1 MTKVNELAT
10 TIEMPTV
17 VAPEPVVDISMVNN
31 QAVATGTFETAVV
44 SPAEQMP
51 TPTPTAVLNALT
63 PMQLEKAK
71 AIARDLNLQDSKSVM
86 KFGYQSQQKLEAA
99 SDQLLRSTNGSD
111 NEEIARM
118 ITHLMSSV
126 NEVMPD
132 DIAKA
137 QKAGLFPWAKK
148 KAKQRMLAM
157 QVKAQTIE
165 GSISQFKG
173 QLENQHDKL
182 LNNNAILMQQYESLR
197 AYAEDL
203 KVEVAAGELKLQEID
218 TVLLPELE
226 RKAAESN
233 DQFIIQDVMRLKQ
246 VRGDLAAHVDGL
258 LRSQQFALIQCNQVL
273 VLQNGNFELAKKL
286 QEATFQIIPI
296 WKSQMTISLMLLGAE
311 NALKQLDVVTE
322 TTDKLLRGV
331 ATQVKETG
339 VSIARKSKES
349 ALKMETLRHTHA
361 EVLEAVR
368 GIAEVTNTA
377 EAKRREA
384 SAELRKNQDQ
394 LLAILKSNETVN
406 PYIEMH

>member
-1 MTKVNELAT
+1 MTKVNELTT

-17 VAPEPVVDISMVNN
+17 AAPEPVVDISMVNN
-31 QAVATGTFETAVV
+31 QAGATGTFETAVV
-44 SPAEQMP
+44 SPAEQM
-51 TPTPTAVLNALT
+51 PTPTAVLNALT

-137 QKAGLFPWAKK
+137 RKAGLFPWAKK

-182 LNNNAILMQQYESLR
+182 LNNNVILMQQYESLR

-233 DQFIIQDVMRLKQ
+233 DQFLIQDVMRLKQ
-246 VRGDLAAHVDGL
+246 VRGDLAVHVDGL

-368 GIAEVTNTA
+368 GITEVTNTA

>member
-1 MTKVNELAT
+1 MTKVNELTT

-44 SPAEQMP
+44 SPAEQM
-51 TPTPTAVLNALT
+51 PTPTAVLNALT

-137 QKAGLFPWAKK
+137 RKAGLFPWAKK

-182 LNNNAILMQQYESLR
+182 LNNNVILMQQYESLR

-226 RKAAESN
+226 QKAAESN
-233 DQFIIQDVMRLKQ
+233 DQFLIQDVMRLKQ

-368 GIAEVTNTA
+368 GITEVTNTA

-394 LLAILKSNETVN
+394 LLAILSSNETVN

>member
-1 MTKVNELAT
+1 MTKVNELTT

-17 VAPEPVVDISMVNN
+17 VAPEPVVDLSKVNN
-31 QAVATGTFETAVV
+31 QAAATGTFETAVV
-44 SPAEQMP
+44 SPVEQMP
-51 TPTPTAVLNALT
+51 TPATVLNALT

-71 AIARDLNLQDSKSVM
+71 AIARELNLQDSKSVM

-137 QKAGLFPWAKK
+137 RKAGLFPWAKK

-182 LNNNAILMQQYESLR
+182 LNNNVILTQQYESLR

-218 TVLLPELE
+218 NVLLPELE

-233 DQFIIQDVMRLKQ
+233 DQFLVQDVMRLKQ

-368 GIAEVTNTA
+368 GITEVTNTA

>member
-1 MTKVNELAT
+1 MTKVNELTT
-10 TIEMPTV
+10 TIAMPTV
-17 VAPEPVVDISMVNN
+17 VAPEPIVDISKVNN
-31 QAVATGTFETAVV
+31 QAVATGTFETAAV
-44 SPAEQMP
+44 SPVEQM
-51 TPTPTAVLNALT
+51 PTPTAVLNALT

-137 QKAGLFPWAKK
+137 RKAGLFPWAKK

-182 LNNNAILMQQYESLR
+182 LNNNVILMQQYESLR

-233 DQFIIQDVMRLKQ
+233 DQFLIQDVMRLKQ

-368 GIAEVTNTA
+368 GITEVTNTA

>member
-1 MTKVNELAT
+1 MTKVNELTT

-17 VAPEPVVDISMVNN
+17 VAPEPVVDLSKVNN

-51 TPTPTAVLNALT
+51 TPSAVLNALT

-71 AIARDLNLQDSKSVM
+71 AIARELNLQDSKSVM

-99 SDQLLRSTNGSD
+99 SDQLLRSTNGND

-137 QKAGLFPWAKK
+137 RKAGLFPWAKK

-182 LNNNAILMQQYESLR
+182 LNNNVILMQQYESLR

-226 RKAAESN
+226 QKAAESN
-233 DQFIIQDVMRLKQ
+233 DQFLIQDVMRLKQ

-368 GIAEVTNTA
+368 GITEVTNTA
-377 EAKRREA
+377 DAKRREA

>member
-1 MTKVNELAT
+1 MTKVNELTT
-10 TIEMPTV
+10 TIDMPTV
-17 VAPEPVVDISMVNN
+17 VAPEPVVDLSMVNN
-31 QAVATGTFETAVV
+31 QAVATGTFETVTV
-44 SPAEQMP
+44 SPTEQMP
-51 TPTPTAVLNALT
+51 TPATVLNALT

-71 AIARDLNLQDSKSVM
+71 AIARELNLQDSKSVM

-137 QKAGLFPWAKK
+137 RKAGLFPWAKK

-182 LNNNAILMQQYESLR
+182 LNNNVILMQQYESLR

-226 RKAAESN
+226 QKAAESN
-233 DQFIIQDVMRLKQ
+233 DQFLIQDVMRLKQ

-368 GIAEVTNTA
+368 GITEVTNTA

>member
-1 MTKVNELAT
+1 MTKVNELTT

-44 SPAEQMP
+44 SPAEQM
-51 TPTPTAVLNALT
+51 PTPTAVLNALT

-137 QKAGLFPWAKK
+137 RKAGLFPWAKK

-182 LNNNAILMQQYESLR
+182 LNNNVILTQQYESLR

-218 TVLLPELE
+218 TVHLPELE

-233 DQFIIQDVMRLKQ
+233 DQFLIQDVMRLKQ

-368 GIAEVTNTA
+368 GITEVTNTA

-394 LLAILKSNETVN
+394 LLAILSSNETVN

>member
-44 SPAEQMP
+44 SPAEQM
-51 TPTPTAVLNALT
+51 PTPTAVLNALT

-137 QKAGLFPWAKK
+137 RKAGLFPWAKK

-233 DQFIIQDVMRLKQ
+233 DQFLIQDVMRLKQ

>member
-1 MTKVNELAT
+1 MTKVNELTT

-17 VAPEPVVDISMVNN
+17 VAPEPVVDLSKVNN
-31 QAVATGTFETAVV
+31 QAVATGTFETVAV
-44 SPAEQMP
+44 SPTEQMP
-51 TPTPTAVLNALT
+51 TPATVLNALT

-71 AIARDLNLQDSKSVM
+71 AIARELNLQDSKSVM

-137 QKAGLFPWAKK
+137 RKAGLFPWAKK

-182 LNNNAILMQQYESLR
+182 LNNNVILMQQYESLR

-226 RKAAESN
+226 RKASESN
-233 DQFIIQDVMRLKQ
+233 DQFLIQDVMRLKQ

-368 GIAEVTNTA
+368 GITEVTNTA

-394 LLAILKSNETVN
+394 LLAILRSNETVN
-406 PYIEMH
+406 PYIEMN

>member
-1 MTKVNELAT
+1 MTKVNELTT

-31 QAVATGTFETAVV
+31 QAVTTGTFETAVV

-51 TPTPTAVLNALT
+51 TPSAVLNALT

-137 QKAGLFPWAKK
+137 RKAGLFPWAKK

-182 LNNNAILMQQYESLR
+182 LNNNVILMQQYESLR

-233 DQFIIQDVMRLKQ
+233 DQFLIQDVMRLKQ

-368 GIAEVTNTA
+368 GITEVTNTA

-394 LLAILKSNETVN
+394 LLAILSSNETVN

>member
-1 MTKVNELAT
+1 MTKVNELTT

-44 SPAEQMP
+44 SPAEQM
-51 TPTPTAVLNALT
+51 PTPTAVLNALT

-137 QKAGLFPWAKK
+137 RKAGLFPWAKK

-182 LNNNAILMQQYESLR
+182 LNNNVILMQQYESLR

-233 DQFIIQDVMRLKQ
+233 DQFLIQDVMRLKQ

-331 ATQVKETG
+331 ATQVKETV

-368 GIAEVTNTA
+368 GITEVTNTA

-394 LLAILKSNETVN
+394 LLAILSSNETVN

>member
-1 MTKVNELAT
+1 MTKVNELTT

-44 SPAEQMP
+44 SPAEQM
-51 TPTPTAVLNALT
+51 PTPTAVLNALT

-137 QKAGLFPWAKK
+137 RKAGLFPWAKK

-182 LNNNAILMQQYESLR
+182 LNNNVILMQQYESLR

-226 RKAAESN
+226 RKASESN
-233 DQFIIQDVMRLKQ
+233 DQFLIQDVMRLKQ

-368 GIAEVTNTA
+368 GITEVTNTA

>member
-1 MTKVNELAT
+1 MTKVNELTT
-10 TIEMPTV
+10 TIEMPAV

-51 TPTPTAVLNALT
+51 TPTAVLNALT

-71 AIARDLNLQDSKSVM
+71 AIARELNLQDSKSVM

-99 SDQLLRSTNGSD
+99 SDQLLRSTNGND

-137 QKAGLFPWAKK
+137 RKAGLFPWAKK

-182 LNNNAILMQQYESLR
+182 LNNNVILTQQYESLR

-218 TVLLPELE
+218 NVLLPELE

-233 DQFIIQDVMRLKQ
+233 DQFLVQDVMRLKQ

-331 ATQVKETG
+331 ATQVKETS

-368 GIAEVTNTA
+368 GITEVTNTA

>member
-44 SPAEQMP
+44 SPAEQM
-51 TPTPTAVLNALT
+51 PTPTAVLNALT

-137 QKAGLFPWAKK
+137 RKAGLFPWAKK

-233 DQFIIQDVMRLKQ
+233 DQFLIQDVMRLKQ

-406 PYIEMH
+406 PYIETH

>member
-1 MTKVNELAT
+1 MTNVNELT
-10 TIEMPTV
+10 TTLEMPTV
-17 VAPEPVVDISMVNN
+17 VAPEPVVDLSNVNN
-31 QAVATGTFETAVV
+31 QAVATGTFETVAV
-44 SPAEQMP
+44 SPTEQMP
-51 TPTPTAVLNALT
+51 TPATVLNALT

-71 AIARDLNLQDSKSVM
+71 AIARELNLQDSKSVM

-137 QKAGLFPWAKK
+137 RKAGLFPWAKK

-182 LNNNAILMQQYESLR
+182 LNNNVILMQQYESLR

-226 RKAAESN
+226 RKASESN
-233 DQFIIQDVMRLKQ
+233 DQFLIQDVMRLKQ

-368 GIAEVTNTA
+368 GITEVTNTA

-394 LLAILKSNETVN
+394 LLAILRSNETVN
-406 PYIEMH
+406 PYIEMN

>member
-1 MTKVNELAT
+1 MTKVNELTT

-44 SPAEQMP
+44 SPAEQM
-51 TPTPTAVLNALT
+51 PTPTAVLNALT

-137 QKAGLFPWAKK
+137 RKAGLFPWAKK

-182 LNNNAILMQQYESLR
+182 LNNNVILTQQYESLR

-233 DQFIIQDVMRLKQ
+233 DQFLIQDVMRLKQ

-368 GIAEVTNTA
+368 GITEVTNTA

-394 LLAILKSNETVN
+394 LLAILSSNETVN

>member
-1 MTKVNELAT
+1 M
-10 TIEMPTV
+10 
-17 VAPEPVVDISMVNN
+17 
-31 QAVATGTFETAVV
+31 
-44 SPAEQMP
+44 
-51 TPTPTAVLNALT
+51 
-63 PMQLEKAK
+63 EKAK

-137 QKAGLFPWAKK
+137 RKAGLFPWAKK

-182 LNNNAILMQQYESLR
+182 LNNNVILMQQYESLR

-233 DQFIIQDVMRLKQ
+233 DQFLIQDVM
-246 VRGDLAAHVDGL
+246 
-258 LRSQQFALIQCNQVL
+258 
-273 VLQNGNFELAKKL
+273 
-286 QEATFQIIPI
+286 
-296 WKSQMTISLMLLGAE
+296 
-311 NALKQLDVVTE
+311 
-322 TTDKLLRGV
+322 
-331 ATQVKETG
+331 
-339 VSIARKSKES
+339 
-349 ALKMETLRHTHA
+349 
-361 EVLEAVR
+361 
-368 GIAEVTNTA
+368 
-377 EAKRREA
+377 
-384 SAELRKNQDQ
+384 
-394 LLAILKSNETVN
+394 
-406 PYIEMH
+406 

>member
-1 MTKVNELAT
+1 MTKVNELTT
-10 TIEMPTV
+10 TIAMPTV
-17 VAPEPVVDISMVNN
+17 VAPEPVVDISKVND
-31 QAVATGTFETAVV
+31 QVVATGTFETAAV
-44 SPAEQMP
+44 SPVEQMP
-51 TPTPTAVLNALT
+51 TPATVLNALT

-137 QKAGLFPWAKK
+137 RKAGLFPWAKK

-182 LNNNAILMQQYESLR
+182 LNNNVILTQQYESLR

-226 RKAAESN
+226 RKASESN
-233 DQFIIQDVMRLKQ
+233 DQFLIQDVMRLKQ

-368 GIAEVTNTA
+368 GITEVTNTA

-406 PYIEMH
+406 PYIEMQ

>member
-31 QAVATGTFETAVV
+31 QAVATDTFETAVV
-44 SPAEQMP
+44 SPAEQM
-51 TPTPTAVLNALT
+51 PTPTAVLNALT

-137 QKAGLFPWAKK
+137 RKAGLFPWAKK

-233 DQFIIQDVMRLKQ
+233 DQFLIQDVMRLKQ

-406 PYIEMH
+406 PYIETH

>member
-1 MTKVNELAT
+1 MTKVNELTT

-44 SPAEQMP
+44 SPAEQM
-51 TPTPTAVLNALT
+51 PTPTAVLNALT

-99 SDQLLRSTNGSD
+99 SDQLLRSTNGND

-137 QKAGLFPWAKK
+137 RKAGLFPWAKK

-233 DQFIIQDVMRLKQ
+233 DQFLIQDVMRLKQ

-368 GIAEVTNTA
+368 GITEVTNTA

>member
-1 MTKVNELAT
+1 MTKVNELTT

-44 SPAEQMP
+44 SPAEQMS
-51 TPTPTAVLNALT
+51 TPTAVLNALT

-137 QKAGLFPWAKK
+137 RKAGLFPWAKK

-182 LNNNAILMQQYESLR
+182 LNNNVILMQQYESLR

-226 RKAAESN
+226 QKAAESN
-233 DQFIIQDVMRLKQ
+233 DQFLIQDVMRLKQ

-368 GIAEVTNTA
+368 GITEVTNTA

>member
-1 MTKVNELAT
+1 MTKVNELT
-10 TIEMPTV
+10 TNIAMPTV
-17 VAPEPVVDISMVNN
+17 VAPEPVVDISKVND
-31 QAVATGTFETAVV
+31 QAVATGTFETAAI
-44 SPAEQMP
+44 SPTEQMP
-51 TPTPTAVLNALT
+51 TPASVLNALT

-111 NEEIARM
+111 NEKIARM

-137 QKAGLFPWAKK
+137 RKAGLFPWAKK

-182 LNNNAILMQQYESLR
+182 LNNNVILMQQYESLR

-226 RKAAESN
+226 RKATESN
-233 DQFIIQDVMRLKQ
+233 DQFLIQDVMRLKQ

-339 VSIARKSKES
+339 VNIARKSKES

-368 GIAEVTNTA
+368 GITEVTNTA

-406 PYIEMH
+406 PYIEMN

>member
-1 MTKVNELAT
+1 MTKVNELTT

-17 VAPEPVVDISMVNN
+17 VAPEPVVDLSKVNN
-31 QAVATGTFETAVV
+31 QAVATGTFETVAV
-44 SPAEQMP
+44 SPVEQMP
-51 TPTPTAVLNALT
+51 TPATVLNALT

-71 AIARDLNLQDSKSVM
+71 AIARELNLQDSKSVM

-137 QKAGLFPWAKK
+137 RKAGLFPWAKK

-182 LNNNAILMQQYESLR
+182 LNNNVILMQQYESLR

-226 RKAAESN
+226 RKASESN
-233 DQFIIQDVMRLKQ
+233 DQFLIQDVMRLKQ

-368 GIAEVTNTA
+368 GITEVTNTA

-406 PYIEMH
+406 PYIEMN

>member
-1 MTKVNELAT
+1 MTKVNELT
-10 TIEMPTV
+10 TNSAMPTV
-17 VAPEPVVDISMVNN
+17 VAPEPVVDISKVND
-31 QAVATGTFETAVV
+31 QAVATGTFETAAI
-44 SPAEQMP
+44 SPTEQMP
-51 TPTPTAVLNALT
+51 TPASVLNALT

-137 QKAGLFPWAKK
+137 RKAGLFPWAKK

-182 LNNNAILMQQYESLR
+182 LNNNVILMQQYESLR

-226 RKAAESN
+226 RKATESN
-233 DQFIIQDVMRLKQ
+233 DQFLIQDVMRLKQ

-339 VSIARKSKES
+339 VNIARKSKES

-368 GIAEVTNTA
+368 GITEVTNTA

-406 PYIEMH
+406 PYIEMN

>member
-1 MTKVNELAT
+1 MTKVNELTT

-44 SPAEQMP
+44 SPAEQM
-51 TPTPTAVLNALT
+51 PTPTAVLNALT

-137 QKAGLFPWAKK
+137 RKAGLFPWAKK

-182 LNNNAILMQQYESLR
+182 LNNNVILMQQYESLR

-233 DQFIIQDVMRLKQ
+233 DQFLIQDVMRLKQ

-368 GIAEVTNTA
+368 GITEVTNTA

-394 LLAILKSNETVN
+394 LLAILSSNETVN

>member
-1 MTKVNELAT
+1 MTKVNELTT

-17 VAPEPVVDISMVNN
+17 VAPESVVDISMVNN

-51 TPTPTAVLNALT
+51 TPSAVLNALT

-137 QKAGLFPWAKK
+137 RKAGLFPWAKK

-182 LNNNAILMQQYESLR
+182 LNNNVILMQQYESLR

-226 RKAAESN
+226 RKASESN
-233 DQFIIQDVMRLKQ
+233 DQFLIQDVMRLKQ

-368 GIAEVTNTA
+368 GITEVTNTA

-406 PYIEMH
+406 PYIEMN

>member
-1 MTKVNELAT
+1 MTKVNELTT

-51 TPTPTAVLNALT
+51 TPSAVLNALT

-99 SDQLLRSTNGSD
+99 SDQLLRSTNGND

-137 QKAGLFPWAKK
+137 RKAGLFPWAKK

-182 LNNNAILMQQYESLR
+182 LNNNVILMQQYESLR

-233 DQFIIQDVMRLKQ
+233 DQFLIQDVMRLKQ

-368 GIAEVTNTA
+368 GITEVTNTA

>member
-1 MTKVNELAT
+1 MTKVNELTT

-17 VAPEPVVDISMVNN
+17 VAPEPVVDLSKVNG
-31 QAVATGTFETAVV
+31 QAVATGTFETAAV
-44 SPAEQMP
+44 SPVEQMP
-51 TPTPTAVLNALT
+51 TPATVLNALT

-71 AIARDLNLQDSKSVM
+71 AIARELNLQDSKSVM

-137 QKAGLFPWAKK
+137 RKAGLFPWAKK

-165 GSISQFKG
+165 GSISQFKV

-182 LNNNAILMQQYESLR
+182 LDNNVILTQQYESLR

-226 RKAAESN
+226 RKASESN
-233 DQFIIQDVMRLKQ
+233 DQFLIQDVMRLKQ

-368 GIAEVTNTA
+368 GITEVTNTA

-406 PYIEMH
+406 PYIEMN

>member
-1 MTKVNELAT
+1 MTKVNELTT

-17 VAPEPVVDISMVNN
+17 VAPEPVVDLSKVNN

-44 SPAEQMP
+44 SPAEQM
-51 TPTPTAVLNALT
+51 PTPTAVLNALT

-137 QKAGLFPWAKK
+137 RKAGLFPWAKK

-182 LNNNAILMQQYESLR
+182 LNNNVILMQQYESLR

-226 RKAAESN
+226 RKASESN
-233 DQFIIQDVMRLKQ
+233 DQFLIQDVMRLKQ

-311 NALKQLDVVTE
+311 NALKHLDVVTE

-339 VSIARKSKES
+339 VSITRKSNES

-368 GIAEVTNTA
+368 GITEVTNTA

>member
-1 MTKVNELAT
+1 MTKVNELTT
-10 TIEMPTV
+10 TIEMPAV
-17 VAPEPVVDISMVNN
+17 VAPEPVVDISKVNN
-31 QAVATGTFETAVV
+31 QAVATGTFETVAV

-51 TPTPTAVLNALT
+51 TPSAVLNALT

-71 AIARDLNLQDSKSVM
+71 AIARELNLQDSKSVM

-99 SDQLLRSTNGSD
+99 SDQLLRSTNGND

-137 QKAGLFPWAKK
+137 RKAGLFPWAKK

-182 LNNNAILMQQYESLR
+182 LNNNVILTQQYESLR

-218 TVLLPELE
+218 NVLLPELE

-233 DQFIIQDVMRLKQ
+233 DQFLVQDVMRLKQ

-322 TTDKLLRGV
+322 TSDKLLRGV

-368 GIAEVTNTA
+368 GITEVTNTA

>member
-1 MTKVNELAT
+1 MTKVNELTT
-10 TIEMPTV
+10 TIDMPTV
-17 VAPEPVVDISMVNN
+17 VAPEPVVDLSMVNN
-31 QAVATGTFETAVV
+31 QAVATGTFETVAV
-44 SPAEQMP
+44 SPTEQMP
-51 TPTPTAVLNALT
+51 TPATVLNALT

-71 AIARDLNLQDSKSVM
+71 AIARELNLQDSKSVM

-137 QKAGLFPWAKK
+137 RKAGLFPWAKK

-182 LNNNAILMQQYESLR
+182 LNNNVILMQQYESLR

-226 RKAAESN
+226 RKASESN
-233 DQFIIQDVMRLKQ
+233 DQFLIQDVMRLKQ

-368 GIAEVTNTA
+368 GITEVTNTA

-406 PYIEMH
+406 PYIEMN

>member
-1 MTKVNELAT
+1 MTKVNELTT

-51 TPTPTAVLNALT
+51 TPTAVLNALT
-63 PMQLEKAK
+63 PMQLEKAR

-137 QKAGLFPWAKK
+137 RKAGLFPWAKK

-182 LNNNAILMQQYESLR
+182 LNNNVILMQQYESLR

-226 RKAAESN
+226 RKASESN
-233 DQFIIQDVMRLKQ
+233 DQFLIQDVMRLKQ

-368 GIAEVTNTA
+368 GITEVTNTA

>member
-1 MTKVNELAT
+1 MTKVNELTT
-10 TIEMPTV
+10 TIAMPTV
-17 VAPEPVVDISMVNN
+17 VAPEPVVDISKVND
-31 QAVATGTFETAVV
+31 QAVATGTFETAAV
-44 SPAEQMP
+44 SPVEQMP
-51 TPTPTAVLNALT
+51 TPATVLNALT

-126 NEVMPD
+126 NDVMPD

-137 QKAGLFPWAKK
+137 RKAGLFPWAKK

-182 LNNNAILMQQYESLR
+182 LNNNVILMQQYESLR

-226 RKAAESN
+226 RKASESN
-233 DQFIIQDVMRLKQ
+233 DQFLIQDVMRLKQ

-368 GIAEVTNTA
+368 GITEVTNTA

-406 PYIEMH
+406 PYIEMN

>member
-1 MTKVNELAT
+1 MTKVNELTT

-44 SPAEQMP
+44 SPAEQM
-51 TPTPTAVLNALT
+51 NALT

-137 QKAGLFPWAKK
+137 RKAGLFPWAKK

-182 LNNNAILMQQYESLR
+182 LNNNVILMQQYESLR

-233 DQFIIQDVMRLKQ
+233 DQFLIQDVMRLKQ

-258 LRSQQFALIQCNQVL
+258 LRSQRFALIQCNQVL

-286 QEATFQIIPI
+286 QDATFQIIPI

-368 GIAEVTNTA
+368 GITEVTNTA

-384 SAELRKNQDQ
+384 SAELRKKQDQ

>member
-44 SPAEQMP
+44 SPAEQM
-51 TPTPTAVLNALT
+51 PTPTAVLNALT

-137 QKAGLFPWAKK
+137 RKAGLFPWAKK

-182 LNNNAILMQQYESLR
+182 LNNNVILMQQYESLR

-233 DQFIIQDVMRLKQ
+233 DQFLIQDVMRLKQ

-406 PYIEMH
+406 PYIETH

>member
-1 MTKVNELAT
+1 MTKVNELTT

-44 SPAEQMP
+44 SPAEQM
-51 TPTPTAVLNALT
+51 PTPTAVLNALT

-137 QKAGLFPWAKK
+137 RKAGLFPWAKK

-182 LNNNAILMQQYESLR
+182 LNNNVILMQQYESLR

-233 DQFIIQDVMRLKQ
+233 DQFLIQDVMRLKQ

-368 GIAEVTNTA
+368 GITEVTNTA

-406 PYIEMH
+406 PYIEIN

>member
-1 MTKVNELAT
+1 MTKVNELTT

-51 TPTPTAVLNALT
+51 TPSAVLNALT

-99 SDQLLRSTNGSD
+99 SDQLLRSTNGND

-137 QKAGLFPWAKK
+137 RKAGLFPWAKK

-182 LNNNAILMQQYESLR
+182 LNNNVILTQQYESLR

-218 TVLLPELE
+218 NVLLPELE

-233 DQFIIQDVMRLKQ
+233 DQFLIQDVMRLKQ

-368 GIAEVTNTA
+368 GITEVTNTA

>member
-1 MTKVNELAT
+1 MTKVNELTT
-10 TIEMPTV
+10 TIAMPTV

-44 SPAEQMP
+44 SPAEQM
-51 TPTPTAVLNALT
+51 PTPTAVLNALT

-137 QKAGLFPWAKK
+137 RKAGLFPWAKK

-182 LNNNAILMQQYESLR
+182 LNNNVILMQQYESLR

-233 DQFIIQDVMRLKQ
+233 DQFLIQDVMRLKQ

-368 GIAEVTNTA
+368 GITEVTNTA

-406 PYIEMH
+406 PYIEMN

>member
-1 MTKVNELAT
+1 MTKVNELTT

-44 SPAEQMP
+44 SPAEQM
-51 TPTPTAVLNALT
+51 PTPTAVLNALT

-137 QKAGLFPWAKK
+137 RKAGLFPWAKK

-182 LNNNAILMQQYESLR
+182 LNNNVILMQQYESLR

-218 TVLLPELE
+218 TVLLPDLE

-233 DQFIIQDVMRLKQ
+233 DQFLIQDVMRLKQ

-368 GIAEVTNTA
+368 GITEVTNTA

-406 PYIEMH
+406 PYIEMQ